1 MICSVGSFD
10 FLTGF
15 ALRMNYVNAN
25 LQYIRMFNISSLHPV
40 DLGKVTKHNMTNVA
54 SPQTF
59 AIMLLCTK
67 LILYKVARVQI
78 EDHERNS

>member
-54 SPQTF
+54 SP
-59 AIMLLCTK
+59 
-67 LILYKVARVQI
+67 
-78 EDHERNS
+78 